1 MCKPYLLCICCSS
14 LVSTT
19 TQSFSRK
26 KKTRTLTQLLRSRTQ
41 LSGFSL
47 FLCENSC
54 FLWCPNDWKIREMI
68 VNALLHTLLMNNVPS
83 PAIHNNPREKIAH
96 HQRIHSEKNS
106 HKKTNELSSWKF
118 SLCASVCHLADLRT
132 ARDLF
137 WYFLTLYKSEQKR
150 SYTHIPRYSA
160 SKTWQNMDFSFFV
173 LKDFCVIFFTFVK
186 KSDSAFKSVNDCSQ
200 TEIVSL

>member
-26 KKTRTLTQLLRSRTQ
+26 KKNRTLTQLLRSRTQ

-54 FLWCPNDWKIREMI
+54 FLWCPNDWEIREMI
-68 VNALLHTLLMNNVPS
+68 VNALLHTLLKLMNNVPS
-83 PAIHNNPREKIAH
+83 HAIHDNPREKKCPPPKNSF
-96 HQRIHSEKNS
+96 RKKNS

-118 SLCASVCHLADLRT
+118 SLCASFCHLADLRT

-137 WYFLTLYKSEQKR
+137 WYFFLHSTSQNKKEV
-150 SYTHIPRYSA
+150 THIPRYSA
-160 SKTWQNMDFSFFV
+160 SKTWQNMDFSFF
-173 LKDFCVIFFTFVK
+173 L
-186 KSDSAFKSVNDCSQ
+186 S
-200 TEIVSL
+200 